1 MKTLLAAM
9 IVTLLLA
16 ASPTS
21 CFAAETDSEPSTEAA
36 TDADSQS
43 SSAPSGTSSEQDAN
57 GEKSD
62 DKQSSGGDLMQNVT
76 RHRPGACP
84 EGPPCKSED

>member
-1 MKTLLAAM
+1 MKILLTAPV
-9 IVTLLLA
+9 VTLLLV
-16 ASPTS
+16 ASPTL
-21 CFAAETDSEPSTEAA
+21 CFAAETDSGPSTGVA

-43 SSAPSGTSSEQDAN
+43 SSAPSGTSSEQDAKE
-57 GEKSD
+57 EKSD
-62 DKQSSGGDLMQNVT
+62 DKQDSGGDLMQNVT